1 MESDPFTLG
10 DQSNDNNNCNLV
22 GTSGLAVQIILIL
35 LIFVAVK
42 SMMESDLVK
51 HHFERPRRRMLL
63 FFMDGAKQLSSNG
76 MIHVVNV
83 AISVKVGDDSSH
95 DQCGTYFASLIID
108 VTLGLFVTYYLLV
121 VANHVL
127 SKGLTSV

>member
-1 MESDPFTLG
+1 
-10 DQSNDNNNCNLV
+10 
-22 GTSGLAVQIILIL
+22 
-35 LIFVAVK
+35 
-42 SMMESDLVK
+42 
-51 HHFERPRRRMLL
+51 
-63 FFMDGAKQLSSNG
+63 MDGAKQLSSNG

-95 DQCGTYFASLIID
+95 DQCGIYFASLIID

-127 SKGLTSV
+127 SKGLTSVGLE

>member
-1 MESDPFTLG
+1 
-10 DQSNDNNNCNLV
+10 
-22 GTSGLAVQIILIL
+22 
-35 LIFVAVK
+35 
-42 SMMESDLVK
+42 
-51 HHFERPRRRMLL
+51 
-63 FFMDGAKQLSSNG
+63 

-95 DQCGTYFASLIID
+95 DQCGIYFASLIID

-127 SKGLTSV
+127 SKGLTSVGSD